1 MATLLAGVLASPAF
15 SEDAVSSSSTVS
27 GAAAP
32 LPVSTAASAIPVS
45 SFTASVPVTLS
56 SANVATATGTFTLAT
71 TTAPVSLSSA
81 SVAVATA
88 PVSLPGLSTAALLGA
103 GPAGPGAAAK
113 TPFPTAGGQVPRPWV
128 LGEIAVEGNKNVK
141 PGVVRSQVKARKGN
155 LYDRPDL
162 DRDVQILLGMG
173 NFERVAADVT
183 LMDKPVPAHFAK
195 VSGSD
200 RMVRLTFLVKEK
212 PLVKKI
218 KFTGNKKLSRSA
230 LDDATALKAK
240 DPLDDTKLRDDQIK
254 ILAKYHEKG
263 FLDAAARYEVKRDTV
278 AQQAEV
284 NWFVTE
290 GPKSH
295 IELIAINGADSLI
308 SRRLLKNKALAE
320 LKKKIAFDDLL
331 KRPDDLLKFMELLKK
346 SEGTLKPSPELLELL
361 KQPQDSL
368 QKPEQMRALMGLLGP
383 LEASVQP
390 RTLLK
395 LMKNRTKGW
404 FRSGVFTERDLPEDV
419 KKISDYY
426 RNHGYLD
433 VSLSTPAVS
442 ISTDKTRIFIALDL
456 IEGRAFKFGDT
467 SFSGNIIFTSTELV
481 KALEY
486 RRGRVFNQEKFDA
499 SLRSIQELYADKGR
513 LRARLTPIRNL
524 NPATDLMDEAVGIV
538 EGDIV
543 YIDHVDVEGN
553 KATKTY
559 VLKREVTVKP
569 GQSFSLSRIRKS
581 RERIMNLGFIDDV
594 DVDIQPTPDPD
605 KVDLAFDVAEG
616 KPGMLTAGAAY
627 SSIDGLIGTLSLQH
641 QNLFGRAQRGSLQ
654 WSFGKRVQDYSA
666 SWLTPWLYDKPIS
679 FGLDAFNTRR
689 ISPYSTSLSAYVQK
703 RTGGTVRLGPRFQ
716 EDKYHLN
723 ITYTLSRVSIE
734 NVENDFLGTLSPGA
748 SIYSSLTAELAR
760 DTRDNIWDPT
770 HGTRH
775 AVGAALTGGPLMGD
789 VHFLKPW
796 VTDAAYWTPFTVGD
810 EDWPVVLGASNRVSY
825 VTQFGETKEVPVFE
839 RFFIGGQDTLRGYNA
854 TGEAGVPT
862 GGKVYD
868 IFNIELGAP
877 LARER
882 KKSIVK
888 IVGFFD
894 LGGSW
899 DRTKDIS
906 GRIGSGL
913 RDLKTDAGVGIR
925 FVTPAFPLRLYWGY
939 GFNHR
944 PGENLYQINFG
955 MGNLF

>member
-1 MATLLAGVLASPAF
+1 MATLLAGALVSPALGENTMSSSATVAGTASPLL
-15 SEDAVSSSSTVS
+15 VSTTPVTT
-27 GAAAP
+27 G
-32 LPVSTAASAIPVS
+32 LPASTAAAIPVS
-45 SFTASVPVTLS
+45 SSTAAV
-56 SANVATATGTFTLAT
+56 
-71 TTAPVSLSSA
+71 PVSLSSA
-81 SVAVATA
+81 SVAAATA
-88 PVSLPGLSTAALLGA
+88 PAALPGLSTSALLGA
-103 GPAGPGAAAK
+103 GAAPAGGFAAPA
-113 TPFPTAGGQVPRPWV
+113 AHAGQVPRPWV

-173 NFERVAADVT
+173 NFERVAADVA
-183 LMDKPVPAHFAK
+183 LLDKPVPAHFAK
-195 VSGSD
+195 VAGAD
-200 RMVRLTFLVKEK
+200 RLVRLTFLVKEK
-212 PLVKKI
+212 PLIKKI
-218 KFTGNKKLSRSA
+218 KFNGNKKLSRSS
-230 LDDATALKAK
+230 LDDATTLKAK
-240 DPLDDTKLRDDQIK
+240 DPLDDTKLRDDQRK
-254 ILAKYHEKG
+254 IIAKYHEKG
-263 FLDAAARYEVKRDTV
+263 FLDAAARYEVKRDT
-278 AQQAEV
+278 AALQAEV
-284 NWFVTE
+284 SWFVTE

-295 IELIAINGADSLI
+295 IETVAITGV
-308 SRRLLKNKALAE
+308 KAY
-320 LKKKIAFDDLL
+320 
-331 KRPDDLLKFMELLKK
+331 
-346 SEGTLKPSPELLELL
+346 KPT
-361 KQPQDSL
+361 K
-368 QKPEQMRALMGLLGP
+368 
-383 LEASVQP
+383 
-390 RTLLK
+390 LLK

-404 FRSGVFTERDLPEDV
+404 FRAGVFTEKDLPEDI
-419 KKISDYY
+419 KKIADYY
-426 RNHGYLD
+426 HNHGYLD
-433 VSLSTPAVS
+433 VSISTPDIKVS
-442 ISTDKTRIFIALDL
+442 ADKTRIAIALDL
-456 IEGRAFKFGDT
+456 IEGRAYKFGDT

-481 KALEY
+481 KTLEY
-486 RRGRVFNQEKFDA
+486 RRGRIFNQEKFDA
-499 SLRSIQELYADKGR
+499 SLRAIQELYADKGR
-513 LRARLTPIRNL
+513 LRARLTPVKSL
-524 NPATDLMDEAVGIV
+524 SPATDLMDAAVAIV

-569 GQSFSLSRIRKS
+569 GQAFSLSRIRKS

-605 KVDLAFDVAEG
+605 KVDLAFDVVEG

-641 QNLFGRAQRGSLQ
+641 QNLFGRAQRASLQ

-666 SWLTPWLYDKPIS
+666 SWMTPWVYDKPVS

-689 ISPYSTSLSAYVQK
+689 ISPYASSLGAYVQK
-703 RTGGTVRLGPRFQ
+703 RTGGTVRVGPRFQ

-723 ITYTLSRVSIE
+723 LTYTFSRVSIE
-734 NVENDFLGTLSPGA
+734 NVESEFLDTLSPGA
-748 SIYSSLTAELAR
+748 SIYSSLSAEVAR

-810 EDWPVVLGASNRVSY
+810 EEWPIVLGASNRISY
-825 VTQFGETKEVPVFE
+825 VTQFGETKNVPVFE

-854 TGEAGVPT
+854 TGEAGFPT

-888 IVGFFD
+888 LVGFFD
-894 LGGSW
+894 IGGSW
-899 DRTKDIS
+899 DRAKDIS
-906 GRIGSGL
+906 GRIGSGI
-913 RDLKTDAGVGIR
+913 RDIKTDAGVGIR
-925 FVTPAFPLRLYWGY
+925 FVTPAFPIRLDWGY

-944 PGENLYQINFG
+944 PGERLYQINFG